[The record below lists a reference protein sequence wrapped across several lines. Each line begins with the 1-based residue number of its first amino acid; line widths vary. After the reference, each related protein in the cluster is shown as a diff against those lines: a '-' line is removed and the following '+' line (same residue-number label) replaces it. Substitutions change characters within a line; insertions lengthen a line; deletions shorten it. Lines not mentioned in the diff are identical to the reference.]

1 MNTNTASLIVARLHA
16 ADVIA
21 QVRPEGIEIHH
32 AGQTETFPVTAAG
45 MARARDFLKPELKGT
60 AREMHQRGEF
70 GRFCC

>member
-1 MNTNTASLIVARLHA
+1 MNSIATLIVARLHA

-32 AGQTETFPVTAAG
+32 AGQTAIFPVTAAG

-70 GRFCC
+70 GRFCR